1 MNRTRTFVFSFAAA
15 LSVAAILAPSLA
27 SAQVNTRRDDYRR
40 DRDDR
45 DDRRDRRESIETLAR
60 RTERDSNSF
69 RAWFE
74 RNYSRRRLGRERDN
88 RWLKREI
95 QQLDEAMERVRAK
108 ADDRN
113 RDRGLRDFEDAMDHA
128 RRIDRELI
136 FDNDRDTRFTTPEW
150 VQFRRTLDD
159 LARAYG
165 VRRF

>member
-1 MNRTRTFVFSFAAA
+1 MNRTRTYIFSLAAA
-15 LSVAAILAPSLA
+15 LSVAAILAPNLA

-45 DDRRDRRESIETLAR
+45 SDRRDRRDGIETLAR

-88 RWLKREI
+88 RWLKHEI
-95 QQLDEAMERVRAK
+95 QELDEAMERVRGK

-113 RDRGLRDFEDAMDHA
+113 RDRGLRDFENAMDHA

-136 FDNDRDTRFTTPEW
+136 FDNDRDTRFTVPEW
-150 VQFRRTLDD
+150 IQFRRTLDD

>member
-1 MNRTRTFVFSFAAA
+1 MNRTQKTVFSLAAA
-15 LSVAAILAPSLA
+15 LAVAAVMAPSFA

-45 DDRRDRRESIETLAR
+45 GDRRDYRGSIESLAR

-88 RWLKREI
+88 RWLKHEI
-95 QQLDEAMERVRAK
+95 QELDEAMERVRAK

-113 RDRGLRDFEDAMDHA
+113 RDRGRRDFENAMDHA

-136 FDNDRDTRFTTPEW
+136 FDNDRDTRFTVPEW
-150 VQFRRTLDD
+150 IDFRRTLDD
-159 LARAYG
+159 LARAWG